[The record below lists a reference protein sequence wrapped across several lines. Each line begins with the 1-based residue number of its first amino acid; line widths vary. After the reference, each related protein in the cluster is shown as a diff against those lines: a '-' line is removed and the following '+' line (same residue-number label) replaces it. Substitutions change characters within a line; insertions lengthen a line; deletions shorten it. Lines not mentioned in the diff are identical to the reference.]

1 MFLIY
6 TYVRTS
12 IPVCLLEIDN
22 PSLSHIKL
30 KDISLNSSVNSFR
43 IQLPFVAIILP
54 LHESTWR
61 SVSFEG
67 SSSVLLLSPL
77 LLSSFYPSSGVSVT
91 FCRIIEFLFLFCAG
105 VFHATKLQPA
115 EEPACSVW
123 VMASSK
129 AAPGQFRL
137 PAIVCWIVAFPRY
150 NDVLRRASWCHTM
163 ISL

>member
-1 MFLIY
+1 M
-6 TYVRTS
+6 YVRTS

-30 KDISLNSSVNSFR
+30 KDISLNSCVNSFR

-67 SSSVLLLSPL
+67 SSGLLLFCPSPPL

-137 PAIVCWIVAFPRY
+137 PAIVRWIVAFPRY
-150 NDVLRRASWCHTM
+150 NDVLKRASWCHTM

>member
-1 MFLIY
+1 M
-6 TYVRTS
+6 YVRTS

-67 SSSVLLLSPL
+67 SSGLLLFCSSPPPPL

-137 PAIVCWIVAFPRY
+137 PAIVWWIVAFPRY
-150 NDVLRRASWCHTM
+150 NDVLKRASWCHTM

>member
-1 MFLIY
+1 M
-6 TYVRTS
+6 YVRTS

-67 SSSVLLLSPL
+67 SSGLLLFCSSPPL

-105 VFHATKLQPA
+105 VFQKN
-115 EEPACSVW
+115 
-123 VMASSK
+123 
-129 AAPGQFRL
+129 L
-137 PAIVCWIVAFPRY
+137 PAPSELWHHPKLHLDSLDCQRLSGGLWHFP
-150 NDVLRRASWCHTM
+150 DIMTC
-163 ISL
+163 